1 MTPTASATSCADSIF
16 GRLTSS
22 RLSAAI
28 ARTSAAKC
36 VVVSAL
42 TRTMIALVVS
52 FASGRMQKLGDR
64 LARFRLARLDDRVFQ
79 VDGNGIRR
87 RNDGL
92 ANSSGRDPGTNS
104 LLRMMAGP
112 DNTIRPWICL
122 L

>member
-1 MTPTASATSCADSIF
+1 MTPTASVTSCADSIF

-42 TRTMIALVVS
+42 TRTMIALDVS
-52 FASGRMQKLGDR
+52 LTAAECKNSATASRACVLRESTTASSKSMETASAAETMALP
-64 LARFRLARLDDRVFQ
+64 
-79 VDGNGIRR
+79 N
-87 RNDGL
+87 N
-92 ANSSGRDPGTNS
+92 SGRDPGTNS
-104 LLRMMAGP
+104 LLRMMAGS